1 MECVTDEKSEC
12 DSVTKI
18 MEGYQMLQKA
28 NRVLKVISEKN
39 LNKFSRRDVM
49 RWCQEFKCVGEIQ
62 PVLDFLEASSDIIAV
77 KAEPEYYNGR
87 PPMHKYILN
96 PQIAVSE
103 KTIEQELVKAVKAM
117 GGIAPKFTSPGFD
130 GMPDRIIILPDGK
143 MGFVEVK
150 APGKKPRPLQEAR
163 HNLLRQMGCKV
174 YVIDGA
180 EQIQSVLVEI
190 GEEA

>member
-1 MECVTDEKSEC
+1 
-12 DSVTKI
+12 
-18 MEGYQMLQKA
+18 MLQKA
-28 NRVLKVISEKN
+28 NRVLQVIYEKN
-39 LNKFSRRDVM
+39 IKFSRRDVM

-62 PVLDFLEASSDIIAV
+62 PVLDFLEANGDIIAV
-77 KAEPEYYNGR
+77 KAEPEYENGR

-96 PQIAVSE
+96 RQRE
-103 KTIEQELVKAVKAM
+103 KTIEQKLVKAVKAM

-130 GMPDRIIILPDGK
+130 GMPDRIIILPGGK

-180 EQIQSVLVEI
+180 EQIQSVLAEI
-190 GEEA
+190 REDA

>member
-1 MECVTDEKSEC
+1 MKKTM
-12 DSVTKI
+12 I
-18 MEGYQMLQKA
+18 QKA
-28 NRVLKVISEKN
+28 DRILQAVFEKN
-39 LNKFSRRDVM
+39 VKQFSRRDAM
-49 RWCQEFKCVGEIQ
+49 RLCREFNSVAEVQ
-62 PVLDFLEASSDIIAV
+62 PVLDFLEAGGDIIAV

-96 PQIAVSE
+96 PQFAASE
-103 KTIEQELVKAVKAM
+103 KTIEQKLVKAVKAK

-130 GMPDRIIILPDGK
+130 GMPDRIIILPGGK

-174 YVIDGA
+174 YVIDGV
-180 EQIQSVLVEI
+180 EQIQRVLAEI

>member
-1 MECVTDEKSEC
+1 MKKTM
-12 DSVTKI
+12 T
-18 MEGYQMLQKA
+18 QKA
-28 NRVLKVISEKN
+28 NRILQALYEKN
-39 LNKFSRRDVM
+39 VSKFNRRDAM
-49 RWCQEFKCVGEIQ
+49 RICREFKSVAEVQ
-62 PVLDFLEASSDIIAV
+62 PVLDFLEASGDIIAV
-77 KAEPEYYNGR
+77 KAEPEYEKGR

-96 PQIAVSE
+96 PIRE
-103 KTIEQELVKAVKAM
+103 KTIEQKLVKAVKAM

-150 APGKKPRPLQEAR
+150 APGKKPRPLQEVR

-180 EQIQSVLVEI
+180 EQIESVLAEI
-190 GEEA
+190 GEEE

>member
-1 MECVTDEKSEC
+1 MKKTM
-12 DSVTKI
+12 T
-18 MEGYQMLQKA
+18 QKA
-28 NRVLKVISEKN
+28 NRVFQTISEKN
-39 LNKFSRRDVM
+39 ISKFSRRDVM

-62 PVLDFLEASSDIIAV
+62 PVLDFLEFNEYIIAV
-77 KAEPEYYNGR
+77 KAEPEYEKGR

-96 PQIAVSE
+96 PQIIISE
-103 KTIEQELVKAVKAM
+103 KTIEQKLVKAVKAM

-130 GMPDRIIILPDGK
+130 GMPDRIILLPGGK
-143 MGFVEVK
+143 VGFVEVK
-150 APGKKPRPLQEAR
+150 APGRKPSPLQEAR

-180 EQIQSVLVEI
+180 EQISSVLDEI

>member
-1 MECVTDEKSEC
+1 MKKTM
-12 DSVTKI
+12 I
-18 MEGYQMLQKA
+18 QKA
-28 NRVLKVISEKN
+28 DRILQAVFEKN
-39 LNKFSRRDVM
+39 VKQFSRRDAM
-49 RWCQEFKCVGEIQ
+49 RLCREFKSVAEVQ
-62 PVLDFLEASSDIIAV
+62 PVLDFLEAGGDIIAV
-77 KAEPEYYNGR
+77 KAEPEYEKWR

-96 PQIAVSE
+96 PQFAASE
-103 KTIEQELVKAVKAM
+103 KTIEQKLVKAVKAK

-130 GMPDRIIILPDGK
+130 GMPDRIIILPGGK

-174 YVIDGA
+174 YVIDGV
-180 EQIQSVLVEI
+180 EQIQRVLAEI